1 MAARC
6 CASCCQ
12 QHPPGGPEASV
23 APAAARYYFTCFCLK
38 ALPRNFFLIPGLR
51 HWLGL
56 LGLLLLA
63 TAARAQVVDD
73 STRIMYGPKT
83 TRVVFESEVLR
94 DSTSGVPV
102 DTTLTKWPQQRFWV
116 HDTTFQQDLGAVGS
130 ASRPLLYQPNLE
142 LGARYGRNA
151 FDRYAHNA
159 RTVPYYDSRSPYSF
173 FRFIQSGAGEQ
184 VFEISYSRSL
194 KKNFSIGVDYERIA
208 SNKILAA
215 RSSRD
220 ALVEHSNILLFGRF
234 QTDNERYHL
243 LFNISN
249 ARHRG
254 IEQGGIRPIINFKAD
269 GATIDPAR
277 SELGPA
283 DLFKYAQQQ
292 VYLTTAINYE
302 DRDELYFTHTYRLL
316 GRGLT
321 VYHSFDYKRQYNSY
335 ADLALKS
342 PLDPSFFYPR
352 VLGSR
357 GATIDRSQFSQVE
370 NTVGVLGRTAA
381 VEYRLYARDRVASLT
396 SSTLAD
402 SATATKLT
410 LGPGAPTRNFHQ
422 FFVGGTAAFNYRT
435 IYAVETAGEA
445 YLLPLSGLSS
455 DSYALEYWLRGRVRT
470 GPLSAEAL
478 INSYSPTLT
487 QQEFI
492 GNHYRWSHWS
502 GEYKNPITNTT
513 DGKFGNTSTQQL
525 TGRLQLKLPAVLA
538 LREQRFEASA
548 SLVNIKNLLFYGEN
562 GLSTQSDANNQLII
576 AAARHRARLGRFG
589 IDNQATYT
597 RGGDVSGLRIP
608 ALVTESRLYYEAYI
622 FRKAMFSQTGLEL
635 YAQSAYRAF
644 GYSPSTQQFYQQN
657 AFKIGAYPI
666 VNAFFSADIKTVSVF
681 LKVAYLNQNLGRD
694 GYFAT
699 PYYSGYP
706 RRFQF
711 GVRWNFFD

>member
-1 MAARC
+1 M
-6 CASCCQ
+6 
-12 QHPPGGPEASV
+12 
-23 APAAARYYFTCFCLK
+23 
-38 ALPRNFFLIPGLR
+38 PRNFILNPGPTR
-51 HWLGL
+51 WLVVL
-56 LGLLLLA
+56 LLLLA

-73 STRIMYGPKT
+73 STKVMYGPRT
-83 TRVVFESEVLR
+83 TRIIFESEVLR
-94 DSTSGVPV
+94 DSTSGTPV

-116 HDTTFQQDLGAVGS
+116 HDTTFQQDLGAVGT
-130 ASRPLLYQPNLE
+130 ASRPLLYQSNLE
-142 LGARYGRNA
+142 LGARYGRNG

-208 SNKILAA
+208 SNKISAA

-220 ALVEHSNILLFGRF
+220 ALVEHSNLLLFGRF
-234 QTDNERYHL
+234 QTENERYHL

-254 IEQGGIRPIINFKAD
+254 AEQGGIRPVINYKV
-269 GATIDPAR
+269 GGTTIDTAR
-277 SELGPA
+277 SELRLT
-283 DLFKYAQQQ
+283 DLFKYGQQQ
-292 VYLTTAINYE
+292 VYLSTAINYE

-321 VYHSFDYKRQYNSY
+321 VYHTFDYKRQYNSY
-335 ADLALKS
+335 ADLALKTAA
-342 PLDPSFFYPR
+342 DPSFFYPR
-352 VLGSR
+352 VLGSKA
-357 GATIDRSQFSQVE
+357 ATIDRSQFSQVE
-370 NTVGVLGRTAA
+370 NTVGVLGRTSA
-381 VEYRLYARDRVASLT
+381 VEYRLYARDRVAELNSQTLDSL
-396 SSTLAD
+396 
-402 SATATKLT
+402 ATTTALT
-410 LGPGAPTRNFHQ
+410 VVGGAPTRNFHQ
-422 FFVGGTAAFNYRT
+422 FFAGGTAAFNYRT
-435 IYAVETAGEA
+435 IYAIETAGEA
-445 YLLPLSGLSS
+445 YLLPLSGLST
-455 DSYALEYWLRGRVRT
+455 DSYSLEYWLRGRVRT

-478 INSYSPTLT
+478 VNSYSPTLT

-502 GEYKNPITNTT
+502 GEYVGHIVREI
-513 DGKFGNTSTQQL
+513 DGTFRKDAKFSNTSTLQL
-525 TGRLQLKLPAVLA
+525 TGRVQLKLPAVLA
-538 LREQRFEASA
+538 LHEQHFEASV
-548 SLVNIKNLLFYGEN
+548 SLVNIKNLVYYGEN
-562 GLSTQSDANNQLII
+562 GLPTQSNANNQLLIV
-576 AAARHRARLGRFG
+576 AARHKAQLGRFG

-597 RGGDVSGLRIP
+597 RGGDVNGLRIP
-608 ALVTESRLYYEAYI
+608 TLVTESRAYYEAYI
-622 FRKAMFSQTGLEL
+622 FRKALFSQTGVEL
-635 YAQSAYRAF
+635 TYQSAYRAF
-644 GYSPSTQQFYQQN
+644 AYSPSTQQFYQQTK
-657 AFKIGAYPI
+657 FTIGAYPI

>member
-1 MAARC
+1 MGSFR
-6 CASCCQ
+6 
-12 QHPPGGPEASV
+12 P
-23 APAAARYYFTCFCLK
+23 YFICLSLK
-38 ALPRNFFLIPGLR
+38 ALPHNFTFISGLGR
-51 HWLGL
+51 WLVAAL
-56 LGLLLLA
+56 LVLLA
-63 TAARAQVVDD
+63 TAAQAQVVDD
-73 STRIMYGPKT
+73 STKVMYGPRT
-83 TRVVFESEVLR
+83 TRVIFESEVLR
-94 DSTSGVPV
+94 DSTSGTPV

-116 HDTTFQQDLGAVGS
+116 HDTAFQQDLGAVGT

-208 SNKILAA
+208 SNKVLAPA
-215 RSSRD
+215 RGNRD
-220 ALVEHSNILLFGRF
+220 ALVEHSNLLLFGRY
-234 QTDNERYHL
+234 QTENERYHL

-254 IEQGGIRPIINFKAD
+254 AEQGGIRPIINYKANGTTVD
-269 GATIDPAR
+269 SAR
-277 SELGPA
+277 SELGPG
-283 DLFKYAQQQ
+283 DLFKYREQQ

-321 VYHSFDYKRQYNSY
+321 VYHTFDLKRHYNSY
-335 ADLALKS
+335 ADLALK
-342 PLDPSFFYPR
+342 PTADPGFFYPR
-352 VLGSR
+352 VLGSK
-357 GATIDRSQFSQVE
+357 GATIDRAQFSQVE
-370 NTVGVLGRTAA
+370 NTVGVLGRTSA
-381 VEYRLYARDRVASLT
+381 VEYRLYARDRVASLV

-402 SATATKLT
+402 TATATKLS
-410 LGPGAPTRNFHQ
+410 LRPGTPTRDFHQ
-422 FFVGGTAAFNYRT
+422 LFVGGTAAFNYRT
-435 IYAVETAGEA
+435 VYAVETAGEA
-445 YLLPLSGLSS
+445 YLLPLSGLSTA
-455 DSYALEYWLRGRVRT
+455 SYALEYWLRGRVRT

-487 QQEFI
+487 QQEFF
-492 GNHYRWSHWS
+492 GNHCRWSHWDGNS
-502 GEYKNPITNTT
+502 KNPITGIT

-525 TGRLQLKLPAVLA
+525 TGRLQLKLPAVLG
-538 LREQRFEASA
+538 LRDQRFEASA
-548 SLVNIKNLLFYGEN
+548 SLVNIKNLVYYDER
-562 GLSTQSDANNQLII
+562 GLPAQSKGNNQLIMV
-576 AAARHRARLGRFG
+576 AVRYRAQLGRVNF
-589 IDNQATYT
+589 DNQATYT
-597 RGGDVSGLRIP
+597 RGGDVDGLRIP
-608 ALVTESRLYYEAYI
+608 ALVTESRAYYEAYI
-622 FRKAMFSQTGLEL
+622 FRKALFSQTGLEL
-635 YAQSAYRAF
+635 YCQSAYKAF
-644 GYSPSTQQFYQQN
+644 TYSPSTQQFYQQET
-657 AFKIGAYPI
+657 FKIGAYPI

-699 PYYSGYP
+699 PYYTGYP

>member
-1 MAARC
+1 ML
-6 CASCCQ
+6 
-12 QHPPGGPEASV
+12 V
-23 APAAARYYFTCFCLK
+23 LT
-38 ALPRNFFLIPGLR
+38 
-51 HWLGL
+51 
-56 LGLLLLA
+56 A
-63 TAARAQVVDD
+63 TGARAQVVDD
-73 STRIMYGPKT
+73 STKVLYGPKT
-83 TRVVFESEVLR
+83 TRVIYESEVLR
-94 DSTSGVPV
+94 DSTSGLPV

-116 HDTTFQQDLGAVGS
+116 HDTAFQQDLGAVGS

-208 SNKILAA
+208 SNKISAA

-220 ALVEHSNILLFGRF
+220 ALVEHSNVLLFGRF

-254 IEQGGIRPIINFKAD
+254 VEQGGIRPIINLAAD
-269 GATIDPAR
+269 GTIDPAR
-277 SELGPA
+277 SELGLA
-283 DLFKYAQQQ
+283 DLFKYGQQQ
-292 VYLTTAINYE
+292 VYLSTALNYE

-321 VYHSFDYKRQYNSY
+321 VYHTFDFKRQYNSY
-335 ADLALKS
+335 ADLALK
-342 PLDPSFFYPR
+342 PATDPSFFYPR

-357 GATIDRSQFSQVE
+357 GATIDRSQFGQVE

-396 SSTLAD
+396 SATLTD
-402 SATATKLT
+402 SATATALT

-445 YLLPLSGLSS
+445 YLLPINKPDGHTFRP
-455 DSYALEYWLRGRVRT
+455 EYWLRGRVRT

-492 GNHYRWSHWS
+492 GNHYRWSHWDGNYDS
-502 GEYKNPITNTT
+502 PIVRGD
-513 DGKFGNTSTQQL
+513 DGIARKDATFSNTSTQQF
-525 TGRLQLKLPAVLA
+525 TGRLQLKLPDVLA
-538 LREQRFEASA
+538 LRQQRFEASA
-548 SLVNIKNLLFYGEN
+548 SLVNINNLVYYDTL
-562 GLSTQSDANNQLII
+562 GLPTQSGTNNQLVVV
-576 AAARHRARLGRFG
+576 AARHRAKLGRFG

-597 RGGDVSGLRIP
+597 RGGDVAGLRIP
-608 ALVTESRLYYEAYI
+608 ALVTESRAYYEAYI
-622 FRKAMFSQTGLEL
+622 FRKALFSQTGLEV
-635 YAQSAYRAF
+635 YYQSAYRAF
-644 GYSPSTQQFYQQN
+644 DYSPSTQQFYRQDR
-657 AFKIGAYPI
+657 FTIGAYPI

-681 LKVAYLNQNLGRD
+681 LKVAYLNQNVGRD

>member
-1 MAARC
+1 M
-6 CASCCQ
+6 
-12 QHPPGGPEASV
+12 V
-23 APAAARYYFTCFCLK
+23 A
-38 ALPRNFFLIPGLR
+38 
-51 HWLGL
+51 
-56 LGLLLLA
+56 LLLLA
-63 TAARAQVVDD
+63 SAARAQVVDD
-73 STRIMYGPKT
+73 STKVLYGPKT
-83 TRVVFESEVLR
+83 TRVIYESEVLR
-94 DSTSGVPV
+94 DSTSGTPV

-116 HDTTFQQDLGAVGS
+116 HDTTFQQDLGAVGT

-142 LGARYGRNA
+142 LGARFGRNA

-208 SNKILAA
+208 SNKISAA

-220 ALVEHSNILLFGRF
+220 ALVEHSNLLLFGRF

-254 IEQGGIRPIINFKAD
+254 VEQGGIRPVINYKAD
-269 GATIDPAR
+269 GTTIDTAR

-283 DLFKYAQQQ
+283 DLFKYRQQQ

-302 DRDELYFTHTYRLL
+302 DRDELYFTQTYRLL

-321 VYHSFDYKRQYNSY
+321 VYHTFDFKRQYNSY
-335 ADLALKS
+335 ADLALKLRS
-342 PLDPSFFYPR
+342 DPAAFYPY
-352 VLGSR
+352 VLGSK

-370 NTVGVLGRTAA
+370 NTVGVLGRTSA
-381 VEYRLYARDRVASLT
+381 VEYRLYVRDRVAALT

-402 SATATKLT
+402 TATVAKLT
-410 LGPGAPTRNFHQ
+410 LGPGAPIRNFHQ
-422 FFVGGTAAFNYRT
+422 LFVGGTAAFNYHT
-435 IYAVETAGEA
+435 IYAIETAGEF
-445 YLLPLSGLSS
+445 YLLPLSEPAGH
-455 DSYALEYWLRGRVRT
+455 SYRPEYWLRGRIRT
-470 GPLSAEAL
+470 GPLSVEAL

-487 QQEFI
+487 QQEFF
-492 GNHYRWSHWS
+492 GNHNRWSHW
-502 GEYKNPITNTT
+502 
-513 DGKFGNTSTQQL
+513 DGNSLNRIKLGYDPVFRNTSTQQL
-525 TGRLQLKLPAVLA
+525 TGRLQLRLPAVLG

-548 SLVNIKNLLFYGEN
+548 SGVIINNLVYYDTDGQP
-562 GLSTQSDANNQLII
+562 TQANTANQLLII
-576 AAARHRARLGRFG
+576 AARHRARLGRFG
-589 IDNQATYT
+589 IDNQVTYT
-597 RGGDVSGLRIP
+597 RGGDVNGLRIP
-608 ALVTESRLYYEAYI
+608 ALVTESRAYYEAYI
-622 FRKAMFSQTGLEL
+622 FRKALFSQTGLEL

-644 GYSPSTQQFYQQN
+644 AYSPSTQQFYQQDK
-657 AFKIGAYPI
+657 FTIGAYPI

>member
-1 MAARC
+1 M
-6 CASCCQ
+6 
-12 QHPPGGPEASV
+12 
-23 APAAARYYFTCFCLK
+23 
-38 ALPRNFFLIPGLR
+38 PRNSFFILSPGR
-51 HWLGL
+51 WLGL
-56 LGLLLLA
+56 VVLLLLLLA

-73 STRIMYGPKT
+73 STRVMYGPKT
-83 TRVVFESEVLR
+83 TRVIFESEVLR
-94 DSTSGVPV
+94 DSTSGTPV

-116 HDTTFQQDLGAVGS
+116 HDTTFQQDLGAVGT
-130 ASRPLLYQPNLE
+130 ASRPLLYEANLE

-194 KKNFSIGVDYERIA
+194 KKNFSIGIDYERIA
-208 SNKILAA
+208 SNKVLAPA
-215 RSSRD
+215 RGSRD
-220 ALVEHSNILLFGRF
+220 ALVEHSNLLLFGRF
-234 QTDNERYHL
+234 QTENERYHL

-254 IEQGGIRPIINFKAD
+254 AEQGGIRPVVTLNAQGKVD
-269 GATIDPAR
+269 TDR
-277 SELGPA
+277 SEVDANGVPVLSN
-283 DLFKYAQQQ
+283 LFKYGQQQ
-292 VYLTTAINYE
+292 VYLNTAINYE

-321 VYHSFDYKRQYNSY
+321 VYHTFDLKRQYNSY
-335 ADLALKS
+335 ADLALKPAS
-342 PLDPSFFYPR
+342 DPSFFYPR

-357 GATIDRSQFSQVE
+357 GATIDRAQFSQVE
-370 NTVGVLGRTAA
+370 NTVGVLGRTSA
-381 VEYRLYARDRVASLT
+381 VEYRLYARDRVASLV

-402 SATATKLT
+402 SATATKLY
-410 LGPGAPTRNFHQ
+410 LQPGAPARNFHQ

-445 YLLPLSGLSS
+445 YLLPLSGLST

-487 QQEFI
+487 QQEFY
-492 GNHYRWSHWS
+492 GNHYRWSDWE
-502 GEYKNPITNTT
+502 GNYKNPITNTP

-548 SLVNIKNLLFYGEN
+548 SLVNIKNLVYYNTL
-562 GLSTQSDANNQLII
+562 GLPEQSNVNNQLII
-576 AAARHRARLGRFG
+576 VAARHRAKLGRFSV
-589 IDNQATYT
+589 DNQATYT
-597 RGGDVSGLRIP
+597 RGGDVNGLRIP
-608 ALVTESRLYYEAYI
+608 ALVTESRAYYEAYI
-622 FRKAMFSQTGLEL
+622 FRKALFSQTGVEL
-635 YAQSAYRAF
+635 YAQSAYQAF
-644 GYSPSTQQFYQQN
+644 NYSPSTQQFYQQDK
-657 AFKIGAYPI
+657 FTIGAYPI

-694 GYFAT
+694 GYFTT
-699 PYYSGYP
+699 PYYSAYP

>member
-1 MAARC
+1 M
-6 CASCCQ
+6 
-12 QHPPGGPEASV
+12 V
-23 APAAARYYFTCFCLK
+23 LV
-38 ALPRNFFLIPGLR
+38 
-51 HWLGL
+51 
-56 LGLLLLA
+56 LLA

-73 STRIMYGPKT
+73 STRVMYGPRT
-83 TRVVFESEVLR
+83 TRVIFESEMLR
-94 DSTSGVPV
+94 DSTRGIPV

-142 LGARYGRNA
+142 LGARHGRNA

-208 SNKILAA
+208 SNKISAA

-220 ALVEHSNILLFGRF
+220 ALVEHSNLLLFGRF
-234 QTDNERYHL
+234 QTENERYHL

-254 IEQGGIRPIINFKAD
+254 VEQGGIRPVVTRNAQ
-269 GATIDPAR
+269 GAIDTDR
-277 SELGPA
+277 SEVDASGLPVLSN
-283 DLFKYAQQQ
+283 LFKYAQQQ
-292 VYLTTAINYE
+292 VYLSTAINYE

-321 VYHSFDYKRQYNSY
+321 VYHTFDYKRQYNSY
-335 ADLALKS
+335 ADLALK
-342 PLDPSFFYPR
+342 PATDPSFFYPR
-352 VLGSR
+352 VLGSKA
-357 GATIDRSQFSQVE
+357 ATIDRSQFSQVE
-370 NTVGVLGRTAA
+370 NTVGVLGRTSA
-381 VEYRLYARDRVASLT
+381 VEYRLYARDRVATLT
-396 SSTLAD
+396 SATLAD
-402 SATATKLT
+402 TATATKLN

-422 FFVGGTAAFNYRT
+422 FFVGGTAAFSYRT
-435 IYAVETAGEA
+435 IYAIETAGEA
-445 YLLPLSGLSS
+445 YLLPLSELSAN
-455 DSYALEYWLRGRVRT
+455 SYSLEYWLRGRVRT

-478 INSYSPTLT
+478 VNSYSPTLM
-487 QQEFI
+487 QQEFY
-492 GNHYRWSHWS
+492 GNHYRWSHWEGNRNNLRS
-502 GEYKNPITNTT
+502 
-513 DGKFGNTSTQQL
+513 DSAKFSNTSTLQL

-548 SLVNIKNLLFYGEN
+548 SLLNIKNLVYYDTH
-562 GLSTQSDANNQLII
+562 GLPAQSDVANQLLIV
-576 AAARHRARLGRFG
+576 AARHKAQLGRFG

-635 YAQSAYRAF
+635 YSQSAYKAF
-644 GYSPSTQQFYQQN
+644 TYSPSTQQFYQQEN
-657 AFKIGAYPI
+657 FKIGAYPI

>member
-1 MAARC
+1 MLGRW
-6 CASCCQ
+6 
-12 QHPPGGPEASV
+12 
-23 APAAARYYFTCFCLK
+23 L
-38 ALPRNFFLIPGLR
+38 GLV
-51 HWLGL
+51 WLGL
-56 LGLLLLA
+56 LAVG
-63 TAARAQVVDD
+63 ARAQVVDD
-73 STRIMYGPKT
+73 STKVMYGPKT
-83 TRVVFESEVLR
+83 TRVIFEREVLR
-94 DSTSGVPV
+94 DSTSGTPV

-116 HDTTFQQDLGAVGS
+116 HDTTFQQDLGAVGT
-130 ASRPLLYQPNLE
+130 ASRPLLYEPNLE

-159 RTVPYYDSRSPYSF
+159 RAVPYYDSRSPYSF

-208 SNKILAA
+208 SNKISAA

-220 ALVEHSNILLFGRF
+220 AMVEHSNLLLFGRF

-254 IEQGGIRPIINFKAD
+254 IEQGGIRPITNFKAD
-269 GATIDPAR
+269 GVTVDLDR
-277 SELGPA
+277 SEVDAAGLPVPA
-283 DLFKYAQQQ
+283 SLFKYGQQQ
-292 VYLTTAINYE
+292 VYLASAINYE

-321 VYHSFDYKRQYNSY
+321 VYHTFDFKRQYNSY
-335 ADLALKS
+335 ADLALKTS
-342 PLDPSFFYPR
+342 TADPSFFYPR

-370 NTVGVLGRTAA
+370 NTVGVLGRTTA

-396 SSTLAD
+396 SQTLAD
-402 SATATKLT
+402 TATAAKLA
-410 LGPGAPTRNFHQ
+410 LGPGAPIRSFHQ

-445 YLLPLSGLSS
+445 YLLPLSGLST
-455 DSYALEYWLRGRVRT
+455 DSYSLEYWLRGRVRT

-487 QQEFI
+487 QREFI
-492 GNHYRWSHWS
+492 GNHYRWSHW
-502 GEYKNPITNTT
+502 
-513 DGKFGNTSTQQL
+513 DGKYVSPIARGEDGNFRKDAEFSNTSTQQL

-548 SLVNIKNLLFYGEN
+548 SLVNIKNLVYYNES
-562 GLSTQSDANNQLII
+562 GLPTQSGVAKQLIVV
-576 AAARHRARLGRFG
+576 AARHRAQLGRFG
-589 IDNQATYT
+589 LDNQATYT
-597 RGGDVSGLRIP
+597 KGGDVDGLRIP
-608 ALVTESRLYYEAYI
+608 ALVTESRAYYEAYI
-622 FRKAMFSQTGLEL
+622 FRKALFSQTGLEL
-635 YAQSAYRAF
+635 YSQSAYQAF
-644 GYSPSTQQFYQQN
+644 AYSPSTQQFYQQN
-657 AFKIGAYPI
+657 AFTIGAYPI

>member
-1 MAARC
+1 M
-6 CASCCQ
+6 
-12 QHPPGGPEASV
+12 
-23 APAAARYYFTCFCLK
+23 
-38 ALPRNFFLIPGLR
+38 PRNSVFIPGLG
-51 HWLGL
+51 HWLS
-56 LGLLLLA
+56 LLLLVLTA
-63 TAARAQVVDD
+63 TVARAQVVDD
-73 STRIMYGPKT
+73 STKVLYGPRT
-83 TRVVFESEVLR
+83 TRVIFESEVLR
-94 DSTSGVPV
+94 DSTGGTPV
-102 DTTLTKWPQQRFWV
+102 DTTLTRWPQQRFWL
-116 HDTTFQQDLGAVGS
+116 HDTTFQQDLGAVGT

-184 VFEISYSRSL
+184 IFEISYSRSL
-194 KKNFSIGVDYERIA
+194 KKNFSIGIDYERIA
-208 SNKILAA
+208 SNKVLAPA
-215 RSSRD
+215 RGSRD
-220 ALVEHSNILLFGRF
+220 ALVEHSNLLFFGRF

-249 ARHRG
+249 ARHRSA
-254 IEQGGIRPIINFKAD
+254 EQGGIRPIINYKAD
-269 GATIDPAR
+269 GTTIDTAR

-283 DLFKYAQQQ
+283 DLFKYGQQQ

-321 VYHSFDYKRQYNSY
+321 VYHTFDYKRQYNSY
-335 ADLALKS
+335 ADLALK
-342 PLDPSFFYPR
+342 PTTDPSFFYPR

-357 GATIDRSQFSQVE
+357 GATIDRAQFSQVE
-370 NTVGVLGRTAA
+370 NTVGVLGRTTA
-381 VEYRLYARDRVASLT
+381 VEYRLYARDRVASLV

-402 SATATKLT
+402 SATATKLA
-410 LGPGAPTRNFHQ
+410 LQPGAPTRGFHQ
-422 FFVGGTAAFNYRT
+422 LFVGGTAAFNYRT
-435 IYAVETAGEA
+435 IYAVEAAGEA
-445 YLLPLSGLSS
+445 YVLPLSELST
-455 DSYALEYWLRGRVRT
+455 DSYSLEYWLRGRIRT

-502 GEYKNPITNTT
+502 GEYNNPITRST
-513 DGKFGNTSTQQL
+513 DGAFGNTSTQQL
-525 TGRLQLKLPAVLA
+525 TGHLQLKLPAVLA

-548 SLVNIKNLLFYGEN
+548 SVVNIKNLVYYGER
-562 GLSTQSDANNQLII
+562 GLPTQSGDNNQLII
-576 AAARHRARLGRFG
+576 VAARHRAKLGRFG
-589 IDNQATYT
+589 LDNQATYT
-597 RGGDVSGLRIP
+597 QGGDVSGLRIP
-608 ALVTESRLYYEAYI
+608 ALVTESRAYYEAYI

-644 GYSPSTQQFYQQN
+644 AYSPSTQQFYQQDR
-657 AFKIGAYPI
+657 FTIGAYPV

-694 GYFAT
+694 GYFTT

-706 RRFQF
+706 RRFQL

>member
-1 MAARC
+1 M
-6 CASCCQ
+6 
-12 QHPPGGPEASV
+12 
-23 APAAARYYFTCFCLK
+23 
-38 ALPRNFFLIPGLR
+38 
-51 HWLGL
+51 
-56 LGLLLLA
+56 LLA
-63 TAARAQVVDD
+63 SAARAQVVDD
-73 STRIMYGPKT
+73 STRVMYGPKT
-83 TRVVFESEVLR
+83 TRVIFESEVLR
-94 DSTSGVPV
+94 DSTGGTPV

-194 KKNFSIGVDYERIA
+194 KKNFSIGIDYERIA
-208 SNKILAA
+208 SNKISAA

-220 ALVEHSNILLFGRF
+220 ALVEHSNLLLFGRF
-234 QTDNERYHL
+234 QTENERYHL

-254 IEQGGIRPIINFKAD
+254 AEQGGIRPVVTLNAQGKVD
-269 GATIDPAR
+269 TDR
-277 SELGPA
+277 SEVDASGVPVLSN
-283 DLFKYAQQQ
+283 LFKYAQQQ

-316 GRGLT
+316 GRLT
-321 VYHSFDYKRQYNSY
+321 VYHTFDYKRQYNSY
-335 ADLALKS
+335 ADLALK
-342 PLDPSFFYPR
+342 PTADPSFFYPR
-352 VLGSR
+352 MLLGSQ
-357 GATIDRSQFSQVE
+357 GATIDRAQFSQVE
-370 NTVGVLGRTAA
+370 NTVGVLGRTPA
-381 VEYRLYARDRVASLT
+381 VEYRLYARDRVASLS
-396 SSTLAD
+396 SSTLSD
-402 SATATKLT
+402 SATATKLM
-410 LGPGAPTRNFHQ
+410 LKPGAPARDFHQ
-422 FFVGGTAAFNYRT
+422 FFAGGTAAFNYRT
-435 IYAVETAGEA
+435 IYAVETAGEV
-445 YLLPLSGLSS
+445 YLLPLSMPAGNTFRP
-455 DSYALEYWLRGRVRT
+455 EYWMRGRVRT
-470 GPLSAEAL
+470 GPLSVEAL

-487 QQEFI
+487 QQEFY
-492 GNHYRWSHWS
+492 GNHYRWNHWEGNRNNLRS
-502 GEYKNPITNTT
+502 
-513 DGKFGNTSTQQL
+513 DSAKFSNTSTQQL
-525 TGRLQLKLPAVLA
+525 TGRLQLKLPDLLA
-538 LREQRFEASA
+538 LRQQRFEASA
-548 SLVNIKNLLFYGEN
+548 GIVNLKKLVYY
-562 GLSTQSDANNQLII
+562 GLSGQPVQSDVDNQLII
-576 AAARHRARLGRFG
+576 VAARHRAKLGRFS

-597 RGGDVSGLRIP
+597 RGGDVDGLRIP

-622 FRKAMFSQTGLEL
+622 FRKAMFSQTGLEV
-635 YAQSAYRAF
+635 YYQSAYKAF
-644 GYSPSTQQFYQQN
+644 DYSPSTQQFYQQDK
-657 AFKIGAYPI
+657 FTIGAYPI

>member
-1 MAARC
+1 MA
-6 CASCCQ
+6 
-12 QHPPGGPEASV
+12 
-23 APAAARYYFTCFCLK
+23 
-38 ALPRNFFLIPGLR
+38 GLSR
-51 HWLGL
+51 WLGL
-56 LGLLLLA
+56 GLLVLLA
-63 TAARAQVVDD
+63 AAARAQVVDD
-73 STRIMYGPKT
+73 STKVMYGPKT
-83 TRVVFESEVLR
+83 TRVIFESEVLR
-94 DSTSGVPV
+94 DSTSGTPV

-116 HDTTFQQDLGAVGS
+116 HDTTFQQDLGAVGT
-130 ASRPLLYQPNLE
+130 ASRPLLYQSNLA

-208 SNKILAA
+208 SNKISAP
-215 RSSRD
+215 RYTRD
-220 ALVEHSNILLFGRF
+220 ALVEHSNLLLFGRF

-254 IEQGGIRPIINFKAD
+254 VEQGGIRPVISYKAD
-269 GATIDPAR
+269 GTTIDPAR

-283 DLFKYAQQQ
+283 DLFKYREQQ

-321 VYHSFDYKRQYNSY
+321 VYHTFDYQRQYNSY
-335 ADLALKS
+335 ADQALKTAF
-342 PLDPSFFYPR
+342 DPSFFYPR

-357 GATIDRSQFSQVE
+357 GATIDRAQFSQVE
-370 NTVGVLGRTAA
+370 NTVGVFGRTSA
-381 VEYRLYARDRVASLT
+381 VEYRLYARDRVASLV

-402 SATATKLT
+402 SATTTKLY
-410 LGPGAPTRNFHQ
+410 LQPGAPTRNFHQ

-435 IYAVETAGEA
+435 IYAVETAGEVFF
-445 YLLPLSGLSS
+445 LPLDALSS
-455 DSYALEYWLRGRVRT
+455 QNFKPQYWLRGRVRT

-487 QQEFI
+487 QQEFA
-492 GNHYRWSHWS
+492 GNHYRWSHWD
-502 GEYKNPITNTT
+502 GNYKNPITNDD
-513 DGKFGNTSTQQL
+513 DGRFGNTSTQQL
-525 TGRLQLKLPAVLA
+525 TGRLQLKLPTVLA

-548 SLVNIKNLLFYGEN
+548 SLVNIKNLVYYNTL
-562 GLSTQSDANNQLII
+562 GLPAQSGVANQLII
-576 AAARHRARLGRFG
+576 VAARHRAQLGRFG

-597 RGGDVSGLRIP
+597 QGGDVDGLRIP
-608 ALVTESRLYYEAYI
+608 ALVTESRAYYEAYI
-622 FRKAMFSQTGLEL
+622 FRKALFSQTGLEL

-644 GYSPSTQQFYQQN
+644 TYSPSTQQFYQQDK
-657 AFKIGAYPI
+657 FIIGAYPI
-666 VNAFFSADIKTVSVF
+666 VSAFFSADIKTVSVF

>member
-1 MAARC
+1 
-6 CASCCQ
+6 
-12 QHPPGGPEASV
+12 
-23 APAAARYYFTCFCLK
+23 LK
-38 ALPRNFFLIPGLR
+38 ALSEYSFPNTALSR
-51 HWLGL
+51 WLGL
-56 LGLLLLA
+56 VLLVLLSA
-63 TAARAQVVDD
+63 TARAQVVDD
-73 STRIMYGPKT
+73 STKALYGPKT
-83 TRVVFESEVLR
+83 TRVIFEREVLR
-94 DSTSGVPV
+94 DSTGGTPV
-102 DTTLTKWPQQRFWV
+102 DTTLTHWPQQRFWL
-116 HDTTFQQDLGAVGS
+116 HDTAFQQDLGAVGT
-130 ASRPLLYQPNLE
+130 ASRPLLYEPNLE
-142 LGARYGRNA
+142 LGARFGRNA
-151 FDRYAHNA
+151 FDRYAHDA

-220 ALVEHSNILLFGRF
+220 ALVEHSNLLLFGRF

-254 IEQGGIRPIINFKAD
+254 VEQGGIRPIINYKAD
-269 GATIDPAR
+269 GNTIDTAR

-321 VYHSFDYKRQYNSY
+321 VYHTFDYKRQYNSY
-335 ADLALKS
+335 ADLGLRALA
-342 PLDPSFFYPR
+342 DPSFFYPR

-357 GATIDRSQFSQVE
+357 GATIDRAQFSQVE
-370 NTVGVLGRTAA
+370 NTVGVLGRTSA
-381 VEYRLYARDRVASLT
+381 VEYRLYARDRVASLE
-396 SSTLAD
+396 SATLTDA
-402 SATATKLT
+402 ATATALT
-410 LGPGAPTRNFHQ
+410 LGPAAPTRRFHQ
-422 FFVGGTAAFNYRT
+422 FFAGGTAAFNYRT

-445 YLLPLSGLSS
+445 YLLPLSGLSL

-492 GNHYRWSHWS
+492 GNHYRWSHWD
-502 GEYKNPITNTT
+502 GDFKNPITGTT

-525 TGRLQLKLPAVLA
+525 TGRLQLKLPDVLA
-538 LREQRFEASA
+538 LRQQRFEASA
-548 SLVNIKNLLFYGEN
+548 SLVNIKNLVYYDER
-562 GLSTQSDANNQLII
+562 GLPTQSDGNNQLVVV
-576 AAARHRARLGRFG
+576 AARHRAQLGRFG
-589 IDNQATYT
+589 LDNQATYT
-597 RGGDVSGLRIP
+597 KGGDVNGLRIP
-608 ALVTESRLYYEAYI
+608 ALVTESRAYYEAYI

-635 YAQSAYRAF
+635 YSQSAFRAF
-644 GYSPSTQQFYQQN
+644 AYSPSTQQFYQQN
-657 AFKIGAYPI
+657 AFTIGAYPI

>member
-1 MAARC
+1 M
-6 CASCCQ
+6 
-12 QHPPGGPEASV
+12 
-23 APAAARYYFTCFCLK
+23 
-38 ALPRNFFLIPGLR
+38 PRNSVFTSGLSR
-51 HWLGL
+51 WLGVVL
-56 LGLLLLA
+56 LVLFSA
-63 TAARAQVVDD
+63 TVRAQVVDD
-73 STRIMYGPKT
+73 STRVMYGPKT
-83 TRVVFESEVLR
+83 TRVIFENEVLR
-94 DSTSGVPV
+94 DSTSGIPV

-116 HDTTFQQDLGAVGS
+116 HDTTFQQDLGAVGT

-208 SNKILAA
+208 SNKISFA

-220 ALVEHSNILLFGRF
+220 ALVEHSNLLLFGRF

-254 IEQGGIRPIINFKAD
+254 VEQGGIRPIINYKTD
-269 GATIDPAR
+269 GATIDTAR
-277 SELGPA
+277 SELA
-283 DLFKYAQQQ
+283 LTDLFKYGQQQ

-321 VYHSFDYKRQYNSY
+321 VYHTFDYKRQYNSY
-335 ADLALKS
+335 ADLALKTTG
-342 PLDPSFFYPR
+342 DPNFFYPR
-352 VLGSR
+352 KLGSQT
-357 GATIDRSQFSQVE
+357 ATIDRSQFSQVE
-370 NTVGVLGRTAA
+370 NTVGVLGRTSA

-402 SATATKLT
+402 TATATKLY
-410 LGPGAPTRNFHQ
+410 LQPGAPTRSFHQ

-435 IYAVETAGEA
+435 IYAIETAGEA

-455 DSYALEYWLRGRVRT
+455 DSYSLEYWLRGRVRT

-478 INSYSPTLT
+478 VNSYSPTLT

-502 GEYKNPITNTT
+502 GDYDNKITHTA
-513 DGKFGNTSTQQL
+513 DGKFSNTSTQQL

-538 LREQRFEASA
+538 LRQQRFEASA
-548 SLVNIKNLLFYGEN
+548 SLVNIKNLVYYNTL
-562 GLSTQSDANNQLII
+562 GLPAQADVANQLII
-576 AAARHRARLGRFG
+576 VAARHRAQVGRFG
-589 IDNQATYT
+589 LDNQATYT
-597 RGGDVSGLRIP
+597 KGGDVNGLRIP
-608 ALVTESRLYYEAYI
+608 ALVTESRAYYEAYI
-622 FRKAMFSQTGLEL
+622 FRKALFSQTGLEL
-635 YAQSAYRAF
+635 YSQSAYQAF
-644 GYSPSTQQFYQQN
+644 AYSPSTQQFYQQN
-657 AFKIGAYPI
+657 AFTIGAYPI

>member
-1 MAARC
+1 M
-6 CASCCQ
+6 
-12 QHPPGGPEASV
+12 
-23 APAAARYYFTCFCLK
+23 
-38 ALPRNFFLIPGLR
+38 PRNSVFIPGLG
-51 HWLGL
+51 HWLS
-56 LGLLLLA
+56 LLLLVLTA
-63 TAARAQVVDD
+63 TVARAQVVDD
-73 STRIMYGPKT
+73 STKVLYGPRT
-83 TRVVFESEVLR
+83 TRVIFESEVLR
-94 DSTSGVPV
+94 DSTGGTPV
-102 DTTLTKWPQQRFWV
+102 DTTLTRWPQQRFWL
-116 HDTTFQQDLGAVGS
+116 HDTTFQQDLGAVGT

-184 VFEISYSRSL
+184 IFEISYSRSL
-194 KKNFSIGVDYERIA
+194 KKNFSIGIDYERIA
-208 SNKILAA
+208 SNKVLAPA
-215 RSSRD
+215 RGSRD
-220 ALVEHSNILLFGRF
+220 ALVEHSNLLFFGRF

-249 ARHRG
+249 ARHRSA
-254 IEQGGIRPIINFKAD
+254 EQGGIRPIINYKAD
-269 GATIDPAR
+269 GTTIDTAR

-283 DLFKYAQQQ
+283 DLFKYGQQQ

-321 VYHSFDYKRQYNSY
+321 VYHTFDYKRQYNSY
-335 ADLALKS
+335 ADLALK
-342 PLDPSFFYPR
+342 PTTDPSFFYPR

-357 GATIDRSQFSQVE
+357 GATIDRAQFSQVE
-370 NTVGVLGRTAA
+370 NTVGVLGRTTA
-381 VEYRLYARDRVASLT
+381 VEYRLYARDRVASLV

-402 SATATKLT
+402 SATATKLA
-410 LGPGAPTRNFHQ
+410 LQPGAPTRGFHQ
-422 FFVGGTAAFNYRT
+422 LFVGGTAAFNYRT
-435 IYAVETAGEA
+435 IYAVEAAGEA
-445 YLLPLSGLSS
+445 YVLPLSGLST
-455 DSYALEYWLRGRVRT
+455 DSYSLEYWLRGRIRT

-502 GEYKNPITNTT
+502 GEYNNPITRST
-513 DGKFGNTSTQQL
+513 DGAFGNTSTQQL

-548 SLVNIKNLLFYGEN
+548 SVVNIKNLVYYGER
-562 GLSTQSDANNQLII
+562 GLPTQSGDNNQLII
-576 AAARHRARLGRFG
+576 VAARHRAKLGRFG

-597 RGGDVSGLRIP
+597 QGGDVSGLRVP
-608 ALVTESRLYYEAYI
+608 VLVTESRAYYEAYI

-644 GYSPSTQQFYQQN
+644 AYSPSTQQFYQQDR
-657 AFKIGAYPI
+657 FTIGAYPV

-694 GYFAT
+694 GYFTT

-706 RRFQF
+706 RRFQL

>member
-1 MAARC
+1 MMMA
-6 CASCCQ
+6 S
-12 QHPPGGPEASV
+12 
-23 APAAARYYFTCFCLK
+23 
-38 ALPRNFFLIPGLR
+38 
-51 HWLGL
+51 
-56 LGLLLLA
+56 
-63 TAARAQVVDD
+63 AARAQVVDD
-73 STRIMYGPKT
+73 STRVMYGPRT
-83 TRVVFESEVLR
+83 TRVIYEGEVLR

-130 ASRPLLYQPNLE
+130 ASRPLLYQPTLE

-151 FDRYAHNA
+151 FDRYAHQA

-173 FRFIQSGAGEQ
+173 FRFIQSGSGEQ

-208 SNKILAA
+208 SNKISAA

-220 ALVEHSNILLFGRF
+220 ALVEHSNLLLFGRF

-254 IEQGGIRPIINFKAD
+254 QEQGGIRPVVTLNAQGKV
-269 GATIDPAR
+269 DPDR
-277 SELGPA
+277 SEVDANGVPVLRN
-283 DLFKYAQQQ
+283 LFKYGQQQ
-292 VYLTTAINYE
+292 VYLSTAINTE

-321 VYHSFDYKRQYNSY
+321 VYHTFDYKRQYNSY
-335 ADLALKS
+335 ADLALKTAT
-342 PLDPSFFYPR
+342 DPSFFYPR

-357 GATIDRSQFSQVE
+357 GATIDRAQFSQVE
-370 NTVGVLGRTAA
+370 NTVGVLGRTSA
-381 VEYRLYARDRVASLT
+381 VEYRLYARDRVATLT
-396 SSTLAD
+396 SATLAD
-402 SATATKLT
+402 SATATKLY
-410 LGPGAPTRNFHQ
+410 LQPGAPTRSFHQ
-422 FFVGGTAAFNYRT
+422 FFAGGTAAFNYRT
-435 IYAVETAGEA
+435 IYAVETAGEV
-445 YLLPLSGLSS
+445 YLLPLNGQSF
-455 DSYALEYWLRGRVRT
+455 DSYSLEYWLRGRVRT

-478 INSYSPTLT
+478 VNSYSPTLT

-492 GNHYRWSHWS
+492 GNHYLWSHWRDNYYNRIS
-502 GEYKNPITNTT
+502 GT
-513 DGKFGNTSTQQL
+513 DNKFGNTSTQQL

-548 SLVNIKNLLFYGEN
+548 GIVNIKNLVYYGTA
-562 GLSTQSDANNQLII
+562 GLPVQSGNNNQLII
-576 AAARHRARLGRFG
+576 VAARHKAQLGRFG

-597 RGGDVSGLRIP
+597 RGGDVDGLRIP
-608 ALVTESRLYYEAYI
+608 ALVTESRAFYEAYI
-622 FRKAMFSQTGLEL
+622 FRKALFSQTGLEL

-644 GYSPSTQQFYQQN
+644 AYSPSTQQFYQQDK
-657 AFKIGAYPI
+657 FTIGAYPI

>member
-1 MAARC
+1 MLVLTAA
-6 CASCCQ
+6 
-12 QHPPGGPEASV
+12 V
-23 APAAARYYFTCFCLK
+23 
-38 ALPRNFFLIPGLR
+38 
-51 HWLGL
+51 
-56 LGLLLLA
+56 
-63 TAARAQVVDD
+63 ARAQVVDD
-73 STRIMYGPKT
+73 STKVMYGPKT
-83 TRVVFESEVLR
+83 TRVIFESEVLR
-94 DSTSGVPV
+94 DSTSGTPV

-116 HDTTFQQDLGAVGS
+116 HDTTFQQDLGAVGT

-194 KKNFSIGVDYERIA
+194 KKNFSVGVDYERIA
-208 SNKILAA
+208 SNKISAA

-220 ALVEHSNILLFGRF
+220 ALVEHSNLLLFGRF
-234 QTDNERYHL
+234 QTDNGRYHL
-243 LFNISN
+243 LFNVSN

-254 IEQGGIRPIINFKAD
+254 VEQGGIRPIINYKAD
-269 GATIDPAR
+269 GTTIDTVR

-283 DLFKYAQQQ
+283 SLFKYGQQQ

-321 VYHSFDYKRQYNSY
+321 VYHTFNFKRQYNSY
-335 ADLALKS
+335 ADLALKTTA
-342 PLDPSFFYPR
+342 DPSFFYPR
-352 VLGSR
+352 ELGSR
-357 GATIDRSQFSQVE
+357 GATIDRAQFNQVE
-370 NTVGVLGRTAA
+370 NTVGVLGRTSA
-381 VEYRLYARDRVASLT
+381 VEYRLYARDRVASLV

-402 SATATKLT
+402 SATATKLY
-410 LGPGAPTRNFHQ
+410 LQPGNDDRGAPTRKLHQ

-435 IYAVETAGEA
+435 IYAIETAGEA
-445 YLLPLSGLSS
+445 YLLPLSGLST
-455 DSYALEYWLRGRVRT
+455 DSYSLEYWLRGRVRT

-478 INSYSPTLT
+478 ISSYSPTLT
-487 QQEFI
+487 QQEFY
-492 GNHYRWSHWS
+492 GNHYRWNHWA
-502 GEYKNPITNTT
+502 GNYKNPITNAT
-513 DGKFGNTSTQQL
+513 DGKFSNTSTQQL
-525 TGRLQLKLPAVLA
+525 TGRLQLKLPTVLV

-548 SLVNIKNLLFYGEN
+548 SLVNTKSLVYYDSL
-562 GLSTQSDANNQLII
+562 GLPTQSNIANQLII
-576 AAARHRARLGRFG
+576 VAARHRARLGRFG

-597 RGGDVSGLRIP
+597 RGGDVNGLRIP
-608 ALVTESRLYYEAYI
+608 ALVTESRAYYEAFI
-622 FRKAMFSQTGLEL
+622 FRKALFSQTGLEL
-635 YAQSAYRAF
+635 YCQSAYRAF
-644 GYSPSTQQFYQQN
+644 AYSPSTQQFYQQN

>member
-1 MAARC
+1 MP
-6 CASCCQ
+6 Q
-12 QHPPGGPEASV
+12 NSV
-23 APAAARYYFTCFCLK
+23 
-38 ALPRNFFLIPGLR
+38 LISGLSR
-51 HWLGL
+51 WLGL
-56 LGLLLLA
+56 VLLVLLSA
-63 TAARAQVVDD
+63 AARAQVVDD
-73 STRIMYGPKT
+73 STKVMYGPKT
-83 TRVVFESEVLR
+83 THVIFESEVLR
-94 DSTSGVPV
+94 DSTKGTPV
-102 DTTLTKWPQQRFWV
+102 DTTLTHWPQQRFWL
-116 HDTTFQQDLGAVGS
+116 HDTTFQQDLGAVGT

-151 FDRYAHNA
+151 FDRYAHDA

-208 SNKILAA
+208 SNKVLAPT
-215 RSSRD
+215 RGSRD
-220 ALVEHSNILLFGRF
+220 ALVEHSNLLLFGRF

-254 IEQGGIRPIINFKAD
+254 VEQGGIRPIINYKAN
-269 GATIDPAR
+269 GTTIDVDR
-277 SELGPA
+277 SEVDAAGVPILSN
-283 DLFKYAQQQ
+283 LFKYNEQQ
-292 VYLTTAINYE
+292 VYLSTAINYE

-321 VYHSFDYKRQYNSY
+321 VYHTFDYKRQYNSY
-335 ADLALKS
+335 ADLALK
-342 PLDPSFFYPR
+342 PTADPGFFYPR

-370 NTVGVLGRTAA
+370 NTVGVLGRTSA

-396 SSTLAD
+396 SETLTD
-402 SATATKLT
+402 VATATDLK
-410 LGPGAPTRNFHQ
+410 LGPGAPTRSFHQ

-445 YLLPLSGLSS
+445 YLLSLNQLSP
-455 DSYALEYWLRGRVRT
+455 DSYSLEYWLRGRVRT

-492 GNHYRWSHWS
+492 GNHYRWNHWA
-502 GEYKNPITNTT
+502 GERVNPISGVVN
-513 DGKFGNTSTQQL
+513 GKFSNTNTQQL
-525 TGRLQLKLPAVLA
+525 TGRLQLKLPNVLA
-538 LREQRFEASA
+538 LRQQRFEASA
-548 SLVNIKNLLFYGEN
+548 SLVNINNLVFYDAA
-562 GLSTQSDANNQLII
+562 GLPAQLDVANQLLIV
-576 AAARHRARLGRFG
+576 AARHKAQLGRFG

-597 RGGDVSGLRIP
+597 KGGDVNGLRIP
-608 ALVTESRLYYEAYI
+608 ALVTESRAYYEAYI
-622 FRKAMFSQTGLEL
+622 FRKAMFSQTGLEV
-635 YAQSAYRAF
+635 YYQSAYRAF
-644 GYSPSTQQFYQQN
+644 GYSPSTQQFYQQDK
-657 AFKIGAYPI
+657 FTIGAYPI